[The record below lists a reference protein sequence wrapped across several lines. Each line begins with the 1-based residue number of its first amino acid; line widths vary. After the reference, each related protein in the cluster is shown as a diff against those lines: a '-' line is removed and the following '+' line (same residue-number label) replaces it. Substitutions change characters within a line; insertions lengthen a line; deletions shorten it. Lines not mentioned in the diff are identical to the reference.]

1 MWGQDAE
8 GQSAW
13 EGPVWGRIE
22 NIQDMSLGVLGFGPG
37 PLMFGGPEGLFPET
51 RGSILLSAVKIF
63 ICH

>member
-1 MWGQDAE
+1 MCGQDAE

-37 PLMFGGPEGLFPET
+37 PLMFGGPEGLQ
-51 RGSILLSAVKIF
+51 R
-63 ICH
+63 